1 MGQFKDMF
9 ENTKGAVTDNFGNTV
24 VPGELVGFHKTIAGN
39 KLFIYGKYDYL
50 EKLSPNEDEH
60 KVSVVYFPY
69 GEGVSSSKIKEKIL
83 ENYKVLQDKANNHL
97 PAEIEIKK

>member
-39 KLFIYGKYDYL
+39 KVFIHGKYDYL
-50 EKLSPNEDEH
+50 EDGKLHIITFGFSTDLLNDPEEL
-60 KVSVVYFPY
+60 KK
-69 GEGVSSSKIKEKIL
+69 KIKREYRIK
-83 ENYKVLQDKANNHL
+83 ENSKFYKVV
-97 PAEIEIKK
+97 KKTD

>member
-1 MGQFKDMF
+1 MGQFKDMI
-9 ENTKGAVTDNFGNTV
+9 GAVTDNLGNIV
-24 VPGELVGFHKTIAGN
+24 VPGELVGFRKTIAGN
-39 KLFIYGKYDYL
+39 GVFIYGKYDYL
-50 EKLSPNEDEH
+50 EKLSPNEDGH

-83 ENYKVLQDKANNHL
+83 SNYKVLQDKANNHL

>member
-9 ENTKGAVTDNFGNTV
+9 NNINGAVTDNFGNTV

-50 EKLSPNEDEH
+50 EDGKLYIITFGFKTNLDNNSEELKK
-60 KVSVVYFPY
+60 KVK
-69 GEGVSSSKIKEKIL
+69 GEYIIKENSKF
-83 ENYKVLQDKANNHL
+83 YKVV
-97 PAEIEIKK
+97 KKTD

>member
-50 EKLSPNEDEH
+50 EDCKLHIITFGFKTDLDNNSEELKK
-60 KVSVVYFPY
+60 KVK
-69 GEGVSSSKIKEKIL
+69 GEYIIKENSKF
-83 ENYKVLQDKANNHL
+83 YKVIRETN
-97 PAEIEIKK
+97 